1 MKLDTLVLSAAYEP
15 INQISWQAAVVAV
28 LGGRQVEVLEV
39 YEDREVRSVSF
50 SMKIPA
56 VIRYLA
62 GKIGRHRGVRFS
74 RENVYT
80 RDKALCQYCSR
91 KVSRAEATYDHVVPR
106 ANGGTTRW
114 ENIVIACVA
123 CNNRKANRTPEEVGM
138 RLAAAPVKPKHLP
151 ETLRLTF
158 TKERVPGEWKAYLRS
173 VVYMH
178 GELETD

>member
-1 MKLDTLVLSAAYEP
+1 MDTLVLSETYEP
-15 INQISWQAAVVAV
+15 INQISWQAAVLAV
-28 LGGRQVEVLEV
+28 LGGRPVEVLEV

-56 VIRYLA
+56 VIRYLV
-62 GKIGRHRGVRFS
+62 GKVRKRRGVRFS

-80 RDKALCQYCSR
+80 RDKGRCQYCAQNVTR
-91 KVSRAEATYDHVVPR
+91 VEATYDHVVPR
-106 ANGGTTRW
+106 AQGGKTRW
-114 ENIVIACVA
+114 ENIVIACVP
-123 CNNRKANRTPEEVGM
+123 CNSRKANRTPEQARM
-138 RLAAAPVKPKHLP
+138 RLIAEPVKPKHLP

-158 TKERVPGEWKAYLRS
+158 TKANVPGQWTAYLRS

>member
-1 MKLDTLVLSAAYEP
+1 LDTLVLSAAYEP

-28 LGGRQVEVLEV
+28 LGGRPVEVLEV
-39 YEDREVRSVSF
+39 YEDREVRSVTF

-56 VIRYLA
+56 VIRYLV
-62 GKIGRHRGVRFS
+62 GKVGKRRGVRFS

-80 RDKALCQYCSR
+80 RDKGRCQYCS
-91 KVSRAEATYDHVVPR
+91 KKLSRAEVTYDHVVPR
-106 ANGGTTRW
+106 AKGGKTRW
-114 ENIVIACVA
+114 ENIVIACVS
-123 CNNRKANRTPEEVGM
+123 CNSRKANRTPEEAGM
-138 RLAAAPVKPKHLP
+138 RLVSVPVKPKHLP

-158 TKERVPGEWKAYLRS
+158 TREKVPGQWASYLRS

>member
-1 MKLDTLVLSAAYEP
+1 MDTLVLSAAYEP
-15 INQISWQAAVVAV
+15 INQITWQAAVVAV
-28 LGGRQVEVLEV
+28 LGDRPVEVLEV
-39 YEDREVRSVSF
+39 YEDREVRSVTF

-56 VIRYLA
+56 VIRYIK
-62 GKIGRHRGVRFS
+62 GKIGKRRGVRFS

-80 RDKALCQYCSR
+80 RDKGRCQYCSR

-106 ANGGTTRW
+106 AKGGRTRW
-114 ENIVIACVA
+114 ENIVIACVP
-123 CNNRKANRTPEEVGM
+123 CNSGKANRTPMEAGL
-138 RLAAAPVKPKHLP
+138 RLVAAPVKPKYLP

-158 TKERVPGEWKAYLRS
+158 TKEKVPGQWKVYLRS